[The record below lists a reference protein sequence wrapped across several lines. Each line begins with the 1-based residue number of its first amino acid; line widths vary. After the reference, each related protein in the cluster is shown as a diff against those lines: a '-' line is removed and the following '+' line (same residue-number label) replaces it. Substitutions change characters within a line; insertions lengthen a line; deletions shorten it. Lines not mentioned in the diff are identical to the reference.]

1 MLNADDLVTILPY
14 LFVKAKINRLFA
26 HIQYIE
32 AFHYSLS
39 DGDEVEV
46 YLTNLK
52 IVQQRIESF

>member
-26 HIQYIE
+26 HIQFIE
-32 AFHYSLS
+32 AFHYSIS

-52 IVQQRIESF
+52 IVKQRI